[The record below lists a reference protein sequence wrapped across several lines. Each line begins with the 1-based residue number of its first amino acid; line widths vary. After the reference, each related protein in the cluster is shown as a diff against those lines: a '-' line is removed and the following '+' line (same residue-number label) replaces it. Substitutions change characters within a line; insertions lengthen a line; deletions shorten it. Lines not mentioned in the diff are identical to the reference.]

1 MSSPS
6 RRGPNGS
13 AKPVNGNGKSRPTNG
28 TPAVNGHTDASA
40 GEIPAD
46 EPAAPEP
53 MEYYILC
60 PQRPTEVPGLI
71 THLISRDICEKRQ
84 AENYH
89 KCPNCIR
96 ARIWREHNGL
106 KPNPAA
112 AAR

>member
-1 MSSPS
+1 MSSSSPKAA
-6 RRGPNGS
+6 NGS
-13 AKPVNGNGKSRPTNG
+13 AKHLNGNGTAEHSG
-28 TPAVNGHTDASA
+28 ATDADS
-40 GEIPAD
+40 GEAVTA
-46 EPAAPEP
+46 EAP

-96 ARIWREHNGL
+96 SCTWRERNGHA
-106 KPNPAA
+106 PHPAA
-112 AAR
+112 ATRAG